1 MPKVNQKLTIFGIF
15 HELLSHQD
23 IDVACFARN
32 IEWDFFCDF
41 QTLFN
46 GASYSSAEKVMN
58 SKGIPFNWVAFCDY
72 TLAARVGFVENY
84 YTLRRAFLSLFTQPS
99 RMDIKKDFWVEQ
111 KRLEGQ
117 LFWTWNLCK
126 EKEETWWVFDK
137 EKSRRKSLGTT
148 AVKLAFGF
156 CFCHFEKQTT
166 EANIEEK
173 GVFLWFEMK
182 KIRSKVSFEFSR
194 PKQYNFFSKPQCLK
208 IAQKVSAL
216 QTKRVKSIHFEWT
229 KVH

>member
-1 MPKVNQKLTIFGIF
+1 M
-15 HELLSHQD
+15 
-23 IDVACFARN
+23 
-32 IEWDFFCDF
+32 
-41 QTLFN
+41 
-46 GASYSSAEKVMN
+46 
-58 SKGIPFNWVAFCDY
+58 
-72 TLAARVGFVENY
+72 ENY

-117 LFWTWNLCK
+117 LFWTWNLCTQGSNG
-126 EKEETWWVFDK
+126 KEETWWVFDK
-137 EKSRRKSLGTT
+137 EKKKRTQKLMLLGTT

-173 GVFLWFEMK
+173 GVFLWFKMK
-182 KIRSKVSFEFSR
+182 KIRSKVLFEFSR
-194 PKQYNFFSKPQCLK
+194 PKQYNFFSKSKCLK

-216 QTKRVKSIHFEWT
+216 QVKRVKSIHFEWT